1 MRLLID
7 THIFLWYI
15 TGDLKKREF
24 RDAIGDPENETFLS
38 VVSFWEATVKYKLGK
53 LPLSQSPDVY
63 IPEQRQLHGIES
75 LPIDE
80 ESVARLIGLPA
91 FHQDPFDR
99 MLICQALANDLT
111 IITADPQIQK
121 YSVSTL

>member
-111 IITADPQIQK
+111 IVTVDPQIKK
-121 YSVSTL
+121 YSVPTL